1 MKAVV
6 CEKYGDV
13 NHLVMKE
20 MTQPSPKSNEVLI
33 QIKATSVT
41 TSDVL
46 LRKMDV
52 GFIPKILLQM
62 IFGFG
67 KPKNPILGM
76 VTAGTVANVGEK
88 VTQFKK
94 GDDIFAYGSISP
106 MKRHFGSYA
115 EYICLPEDW
124 NIALK
129 PINLS
134 FEEAA
139 ALPYGGLLATHIVE
153 KAKIQKGN
161 KVLIYGAS
169 GSIGT
174 MALQLAKVAGAEV
187 TSVCSAKNFEL
198 VKALGSDKVLD
209 YNAPSA
215 LKELENYDVVLDAV
229 GNSKNSAFKEVCK
242 VKLTQ
247 KGRYVSI
254 DHGTPLTPKSAFLRL
269 KSLAEEKRIIPVIDK
284 VYALN
289 EMQAAH
295 TFVETGRKRG
305 NVIIKVAD

>member
-1 MKAVV
+1 
-6 CEKYGDV
+6 
-13 NHLVMKE
+13 
-20 MTQPSPKSNEVLI
+20 
-33 QIKATSVT
+33 
-41 TSDVL
+41 
-46 LRKMDV
+46 
-52 GFIPKILLQM
+52 
-62 IFGFG
+62 
-67 KPKNPILGM
+67 M
-76 VTAGTVANVGEK
+76 VTAGTVAKVGEK

-94 GDDIFAYGSISP
+94 EDDIFAYGSISP

-129 PINLS
+129 PNNLS

-153 KAKIQKGN
+153 KAKIEKGN

-215 LKELENYDVVLDAV
+215 LKELENYDVILDAV

-242 VKLTQ
+242 GKLTS
-247 KGRYVSI
+247 KGRYISI
-254 DHGTPLTPKSAFLRL
+254 DHGTSLTPKLAFLRL
-269 KSLAEEKRIIPVIDK
+269 KSLAEEKRIVPVIDK
-284 VYALN
+284 VYALS

-295 TFVETGRKRG
+295 TYVETGRKRG